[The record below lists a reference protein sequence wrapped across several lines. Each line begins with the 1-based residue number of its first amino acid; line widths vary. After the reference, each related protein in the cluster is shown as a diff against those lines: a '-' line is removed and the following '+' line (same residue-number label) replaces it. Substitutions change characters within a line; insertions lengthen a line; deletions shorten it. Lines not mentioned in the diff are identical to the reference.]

1 MTVQFDALRNSYAD
15 TIHITISAKSYPSMT
30 SYVRLYLF
38 ITGTKFLSFAARLL
52 QQEARP
58 QGDLEQN
65 MVVYF
70 TTTERERER
79 ERERDLRKQQQELH
93 NPANIWLRTSGKVRR
108 VFALQKVFIHS
119 SILCSFPILYFILQN
134 RFHPSYVVF
143 LNFRH
148 I

>member
-79 ERERDLRKQQQELH
+79 ERERETCENNNKNCTIQQIFGCEL
-93 NPANIWLRTSGKVRR
+93 PVR
-108 VFALQKVFIHS
+108 
-119 SILCSFPILYFILQN
+119 
-134 RFHPSYVVF
+134 
-143 LNFRH
+143 
-148 I
+148 